1 MLSKIGTMG
10 LLLLV
15 LPAVTWAQNDLDT
28 STFDQSVRPQDDMFL
43 YVNGSWLK
51 NTPIPA
57 DKSNYGSFTKLA
69 DESQKQI
76 RAMIEEQY

>member
-28 STFDQSVRPQDDMFL
+28 STFDRSVRPPGRHVSICQ
-43 YVNGSWLK
+43 WLVVK
-51 NTPIPA
+51 EHAHP
-57 DKSNYGSFTKLA
+57 GR
-69 DESQKQI
+69 QI
-76 RAMIEEQY
+76 QLWFVYQIGRRIAKTDPGND